1 MTYVL
6 VGWGDMSRV
15 VQWGQVWVALT
26 CVGLVA
32 LGVLLWP
39 ERESVLRGG
48 MGDWVVPRVVGAA
61 VVAAVLASIVVLV
74 SGVRGSRNGKRE
86 ILERKLR
93 KAVADVVDYPRGHTV
108 VRKWRGLVPQRVVI
122 ELSREFWEQRQDSSR
137 VAGRVARVVGEQV
150 EGSAKYAGVRR
161 RQNIVVKPRS
171 DGELVED
178 ARDEVRDRVR
188 KVMMQTVPKA
198 KRVSVKEWDEGSN
211 PTRIVVTYEPTPRIS
226 ALSIEE
232 AILRVVGNSFP
243 GRWRS
248 VWDREN
254 DLVTFEVRPGLPT
267 LARRPR
273 DLPRL
278 GHVELRY
285 AVDENGQPHS
295 WSWGK
300 GQPPHA
306 LVMGE
311 TGGGKT
317 YCLRAMALD
326 AIAQGVSV
334 SGADPKRIELMGLR
348 GLPGV
353 EEIATSPEA
362 IVDLIESFFALM
374 NERYELIESRQR
386 REGSFNPHL
395 VVLDEFFILYMRV
408 NQMWHEDGG
417 KGKEHPVFNR
427 LWQLLALA
435 RSADIHFVIG
445 IQRPDVNFMPGA
457 ARDNVLHRVSMRS
470 LSEDGARMVWRDA
483 SVGRDVPNV
492 PGRATAGRPGDAREV
507 QIYLVPDPD
516 LELRGDRSEEE
527 LTELAEIFAGAV
539 EAGSDSEETHRAP
552 VVAIADRELE
562 PVVSAPDLE
571 PVALE
576 KSELELDG
584 GHTVSDESSAA
595 DLVLVPAESMVAGDE
610 LSIEGDVVTLTEVG
624 VDPGDEDYVMLEWSG
639 GTLSVPGAEK
649 MGRVA

>member
-1 MTYVL
+1 MA
-6 VGWGDMSRV
+6 RV

-26 CVGLVA
+26 CVGMVA
-32 LGVLLWP
+32 LGVMLWP
-39 ERESVLRGG
+39 EREAVLRAGL
-48 MGDWVVPRVVGAA
+48 GDWAVPRVVG
-61 VVAAVLASIVVLV
+61 VVVGAAVLASIMLVVLGARAV
-74 SGVRGSRNGKRE
+74 KQAKRAVV
-86 ILERKLR
+86 ERKLR
-93 KAVADVVDYPRGHTV
+93 RVVTEVVDYPRGHTI
-108 VRKWRGLVPQRVVI
+108 VRKWRGVVPQRVVV
-122 ELSREFWEQRQDSSR
+122 ELAKEFWDTRDDSSN
-137 VAGRVARVVGEQV
+137 VAGRVARAVGKQV
-150 EGSAKYAGVRR
+150 EGEARYVGVRR
-161 RQNIVVKPRS
+161 RQNIVVKLRTDDES
-171 DGELVED
+171 VED
-178 ARDEVRDRVR
+178 VRDEVRERVR

-198 KRVSVKEWDEGSN
+198 KRVSVKGWDEGSN

-226 ALSIEE
+226 APSIEE

-254 DLVTFEVRPGLPT
+254 DSVTFEVRPGLPR
-267 LARRPR
+267 LVRRPR

-285 AVDENGQPHS
+285 AVDENGQPHG
-295 WSWGK
+295 WSWGG

-326 AIAQGVSV
+326 AIAQGVIV

-353 EEIATSPEA
+353 KEIATSPQA
-362 IVDLIESFFALM
+362 IVDLIEGFFVLM
-374 NERYELIESRQR
+374 NERYELIENRKR
-386 REGSFNPHL
+386 REGAFDPHL

-408 NQMWHEDGG
+408 NQMWIEDGG

-527 LTELAEIFAGAV
+527 LAELAEIFAGAV
-539 EAGSDSEETHRAP
+539 QPNPDSQETGRAP
-552 VVAIADRELE
+552 VVAIAPCKPEIMAA
-562 PVVSAPDLE
+562 VPDLE
-571 PVALE
+571 PGPEILVDEEA
-576 KSELELDG
+576 ELELDG
-584 GHTVSDESSAA
+584 GHTVVDEQPAA
-595 DLVLVPAESMVAGDE
+595 ELVLVPAESMVAGDE
-610 LSIEGDVVTLTEVG
+610 VSIEGDVVTLTEVG
-624 VDPGDEDYVMLEWSG
+624 VDPGDEDYVMLEWAG
-639 GTLSVPGAEK
+639 GALSVPSAEK
-649 MGRVA
+649 ISRVA